1 MSGGAAHQDQRTDR
15 QPEVLRCLFEE
26 HRHLAALVRV
36 LEEKAG
42 QARALDLGDYYLL
55 HDIVGY
61 LHDYPDQVHHPTEN
75 LLFEKLVRRVP
86 AAQPRVERLLRD
98 HEAVAAETLD
108 LLHAL
113 DAAIE
118 NPDPADEPAIRQA
131 CKRFARHQSDHMR
144 RENRDLFPLAIDA
157 LARSDWRSIERHFAA
172 VEDPLF
178 GRVVGKEH
186 RLLFEY
192 LANPMDKVS
201 EQLAVVGL
209 LSQERL
215 VLAADVLGRGAA
227 SGWSRLGALGGE
239 LSGEAR
245 AELDALRND
254 PGLFAAAGLPLR
266 YGRFL
271 GKALIGC
278 STDLLAIYTQTTR
291 ETLGLYGLRRL
302 FG

>member
-1 MSGGAAHQDQRTDR
+1 MSGSAARRDKRPDR
-15 QPEVLRCLFEE
+15 APEVLRCLFEE
-26 HRHLAALVRV
+26 HRHLSALVRV

-86 AAQPRVERLLRD
+86 AARARVDRLLRD
-98 HEAVAAETLD
+98 HEAVAAETLELLQLLDEAIQD
-108 LLHAL
+108 LDSAS
-113 DAAIE
+113 E
-118 NPDPADEPAIRQA
+118 PDIRQA

-144 RENRDLFPLAIDA
+144 RENRDVFPLAIDA

-186 RLLFEY
+186 RLLYEY
-192 LANPMDKVS
+192 LANPVDKAS
-201 EQLAVVGL
+201 EQLAFAGL

-215 VLAADVLGRGAA
+215 VMMADVLGQGVT
-227 SGWSRLGALGGE
+227 SWWSRLGALGGE
-239 LSGEAR
+239 LSAEAR
-245 AELDALRND
+245 SELDALRSD
-254 PGLFAAAGLPLR
+254 PGVISAAGLPVR
-266 YGRFL
+266 YGQFL

-278 STDLLAIYTQTTR
+278 SADLLGICTGAAR
-291 ETLGLYGLRRL
+291 ETLALYGSRRF